1 MSEQQPPGAP
11 EGPPTPAESSVTFDY
26 RTPGTHPE
34 LEAGTM
40 PGWTTGE
47 LADPPKIKSGILAIL
62 GPGLM
67 MAGAAIGGGEWLM
80 GPAVTARYGGV
91 VMWLALVS
99 ILTQVAYN
107 VEVSRYALYCGESIF
122 VGFMRLLPGP
132 RFWTGVYLFVDF
144 FGLWPYLAAN
154 AAVPLAAA
162 ILGHLPAAQP
172 LTYMPPDQI
181 ARETGVQV
189 DVVKDI
195 QATPQ
200 KYGEGAGKTPL
211 PPAIT
216 EWSKGKQPQVAGEA
230 KLRNWLAYAIFA
242 GCFIPLIF
250 GGKIYTVLE
259 RIMVVKV
266 VLVLG
271 YLLFLGIFYVSG
283 GTWAQIFGGFVGLGP
298 DASGSWAFR
307 FLPTGPGSPPLDW
320 ALLGAF
326 AAIAG
331 QGGMNNS
338 QFSSYCR
345 DRGWGMGG
353 KVGAIGSIV
362 GGRDVKLAHTGKV
375 FEVNPETMVKW
386 KGWLRVVFRDQWAI
400 WFVGCI
406 LGVAIPA
413 LISMEYLRADFVAGK
428 TFSGDEVAAKT
439 AQALQA
445 HTGRQVFWFMTLLCG
460 FLVLAPNQIT
470 AADGLIRRW
479 TELLWTGNRKLHK
492 LDTSKVRYVYF
503 SLLTAYLIWG
513 LLILV
518 WTGDKPLIIVKASGV
533 IMNFALGFTAL
544 HTLAVNTLLLPKPL
558 RPGWLGRI
566 GISSCAVFFLVISAL
581 GVPQVIRDLT
591 PAIRRL
597 GELLRAL
604 VG

>member
-1 MSEQQPPGAP
+1 MSEHQPDGTPSPIDYPAP
-11 EGPPTPAESSVTFDY
+11 ELQSGQMPPWTENELPKPPTIQ
-26 RTPGTHPE
+26 R
-34 LEAGTM
+34 
-40 PGWTTGE
+40 
-47 LADPPKIKSGILAIL
+47 GILALL

-67 MAGAAIGGGEWLM
+67 MAGGAIGGGEWLL
-80 GPAVTARYGGV
+80 GPQVTAQYGGV

-99 ILTQVAYN
+99 ILCQVAYN

-144 FGLWPYLAAN
+144 FGLWPYLSAS

-162 ILGHLPAAQP
+162 LLGHIPASLPTNYQSVEEV
-172 LTYMPPDQI
+172 
-181 ARETGVQV
+181 ARTTNTEIRIVE
-189 DVVKDI
+189 DI
-195 QATPQ
+195 KANPK
-200 KYGEGAGKTPL
+200 KYGNAEGQTPL
-211 PPAIT
+211 PPGIAEI
-216 EWSKGKQPQVAGEA
+216 VNREA
-230 KLRNWLAYAIFA
+230 RMRNWLSYAIFA
-242 GCFIPLIF
+242 SCFIPLIF

-266 VLVLG
+266 ILVLG
-271 YLLFLGIFYVSG
+271 YLVFLGIFFVSP
-283 GTWAQIFGGFVGLGP
+283 GTWAQIFGGFIGLGP
-298 DASGSWAFR
+298 DASGNWSFG
-307 FLPTGPGSPPLDW
+307 FLPSGPGAPAKLDW

-345 DRGWGMGG
+345 DRGWGMGRH
-353 KVGAIGSIV
+353 VGAIGSIV
-362 GGRDVKLAHTGKV
+362 GGRNVKLAHTGTA
-375 FEVNPETMVKW
+375 FQPTEQALARW
-386 KGWLRVVFRDQWAI
+386 KGWLRVVYRDQWAI

-413 LISMEYLRADFVAGK
+413 LISFEYLRDDFLRGQVI
-428 TFSGDEVAAKT
+428 SGDAIAAKT
-439 AQALQA
+439 AEALRD
-445 HTGRQVFWFMTLLCG
+445 HTGRQIFWFMTLLCG

-492 LDTSKVRYVYF
+492 LETSKVRYVYF
-503 SLLTAYLIWG
+503 SMLAAYLAWG
-513 LLILV
+513 MFLLV
-518 WTGDKPLIIVKASGV
+518 WIGNQPLIMAKASGV

-544 HTLAVNTLLLPKPL
+544 HTLAVNTILLPKPL

-566 GISSCAVFFLVISAL
+566 GITACGVFFIVISCLGCVQAL
-581 GVPQVIRDLT
+581 KDLGF
-591 PAIRRL
+591 IDK
-597 GELLRAL
+597 
-604 VG
+604 

>member
-1 MSEQQPPGAP
+1 
-11 EGPPTPAESSVTFDY
+11 
-26 RTPGTHPE
+26 
-34 LEAGTM
+34 
-40 PGWTTGE
+40 
-47 LADPPKIKSGILAIL
+47 
-62 GPGLM
+62 
-67 MAGAAIGGGEWLM
+67 
-80 GPAVTARYGGV
+80 
-91 VMWLALVS
+91 
-99 ILTQVAYN
+99 
-107 VEVSRYALYCGESIF
+107 
-122 VGFMRLLPGP
+122 
-132 RFWTGVYLFVDF
+132 
-144 FGLWPYLAAN
+144 
-154 AAVPLAAA
+154 LAAA
-162 ILGHLPAAQP
+162 ILGHLPAAAP

-200 KYGEGAGKTPL
+200 KYGVGAGKTPL
-211 PPAIT
+211 PPAII
-216 EWSKGKQPQVAGEA
+216 EWSKGKQPQVASETRM
-230 KLRNWLAYAIFA
+230 RNWLAYAIFA

-283 GTWAQIFGGFVGLGP
+283 NTWAQIFGGFVGLGP
-298 DASGSWAFR
+298 DASGTWAFR
-307 FLPTGPGSPPLDW
+307 FLPTGPGTPPLDW

-375 FEVNPETMVKW
+375 FEVNPENMVRW

-445 HTGRQVFWFMTLLCG
+445 HTGKQVFWFMTLLCG

-492 LDTSKVRYVYF
+492 LETNKVRYVYF

-518 WTGDKPLIIVKASGV
+518 WTGDKPLTIVKASGV

-544 HTLAVNTLLLPKPL
+544 HTLAVNTLLLPKAV

-566 GISSCAVFFLVISAL
+566 GITACAVFFLGIAAL
-581 GVPQVIRDLT
+581 GFPQAMKDLGLM
-591 PAIRRL
+591 AK
-597 GELLRAL
+597 
-604 VG
+604 

>member
-1 MSEQQPPGAP
+1 MSEHQPPGSPSEEPTIRPSEAAGH
-11 EGPPTPAESSVTFDY
+11 EGA
-26 RTPGTHPE
+26 E

-40 PGWTTGE
+40 PPWTINE
-47 LADPPKIKSGILAIL
+47 LPEPPKIKAGVLGIL

-67 MAGAAIGGGEWLM
+67 MAGAAIGGGEWLV
-80 GPAVTARYGGV
+80 GPAATAQYGGII
-91 VMWLALVS
+91 MWLALIS
-99 ILTQVAYN
+99 IVTQVAYN

-162 ILGHLPAAQP
+162 ILGHLPGALPTNYSSAEEVSK
-172 LTYMPPDQI
+172 
-181 ARETGVQV
+181 RTGVEIS
-189 DVVKDI
+189 VVEQIK
-195 QATPQ
+195 ANPQ
-200 KYGEGAGKTPL
+200 KYGDAPGQTPL
-211 PPAIT
+211 PKPIV
-216 EWSKGKQPQVAGEA
+216 EQMEGE
-230 KLRNWLAYAIFA
+230 KSLRNWLGYAIFA

-283 GTWAQIFGGFVGLGP
+283 HTWAQIFGGFVGLGP
-298 DASGSWAFR
+298 DQSGSWRFG
-307 FLPTGPGSPPLDW
+307 FLPAGQKVDW

-338 QFSSYCR
+338 QFSSYVR
-345 DRGWGMGG
+345 DRGWGMG
-353 KVGAIGSIV
+353 KHVGAIGSIV
-362 GGRDVKLAHTGKV
+362 GGRNVKLAHTGTV
-375 FEVNPETMVKW
+375 FPVNEASLPRW
-386 KGWLRVVFRDQWAI
+386 RGWLRVIFRDQWAI
-400 WFVGCI
+400 WFVGCV

-413 LISMEYLRADFVAGK
+413 LISYEYLRGDFLAGK
-428 TFSGDEVAAKT
+428 KFSGDDVAAQT
-439 AQALQA
+439 ALKLMQ
-445 HTGRQVFWFMTLLCG
+445 HTGNQAFWFMTLLCG

-492 LDTSKVRYVYF
+492 LEANKVRYVYF

-513 LLILV
+513 LVILV
-518 WTGDKPLIIVKASGV
+518 WTGDKPLTIVKASSV
-533 IMNFALGFTAL
+533 IMNFALGFSAL
-544 HTLAVNTLLLPKPL
+544 HTLAVNCLLLPKPL

-566 GISSCAVFFLVISAL
+566 GITSCAIFFLWVSAMGLKPALQSL
-581 GVPQVIRDLT
+581 GLIEST
-591 PAIRRL
+591 PAAATVPASAPATGASR
-597 GELLRAL
+597 
-604 VG
+604 

>member
-1 MSEQQPPGAP
+1 MAEEPSAAPPVRSTGAADSPALEPAYAAP
-11 EGPPTPAESSVTFDY
+11 EAVV
-26 RTPGTHPE
+26 PE
-34 LEAGTM
+34 LQSGEM
-40 PGWTTGE
+40 PAWSGGE
-47 LADPPKIKSGILAIL
+47 LPEPPVVRRGVLGLL

-80 GPAVTARYGGV
+80 GPAVTAQYGGV
-91 VMWLALVS
+91 IMWLALAS

-162 ILGHLPAAQP
+162 ILGHLPGAVP
-172 LTYMPPDQI
+172 TTYLPADEVS
-181 ARETGVQV
+181 RRTGVEIR
-189 DVVKDI
+189 VVEEIKANPK
-195 QATPQ
+195 QF
-200 KYGEGAGKTPL
+200 GSGAGQTPL
-211 PPAIT
+211 PGPIAEQMRRET
-216 EWSKGKQPQVAGEA
+216 S
-230 KLRNWLAYAIFA
+230 LRNWLGYAIFA
-242 GCFIPLIF
+242 GCFVPLIF
-250 GGKIYTVLE
+250 GGKIYNVLE
-259 RIMVVKV
+259 KIMVVKV

-271 YLLFLGIFYVSG
+271 YLVFLGIFFVSAR
-283 GTWAQIFGGFVGLGP
+283 TWGEIFGGFIGLGP
-298 DASGSWAFR
+298 DASGSWGFR
-307 FLPTGPGSPPLDW
+307 FLPSGPDAPPLDW

-338 QFSSYCR
+338 QFSSYVR
-345 DRGWGMGG
+345 DRGWGMGRH
-353 KVGAIGSIV
+353 VGAIGSIV
-362 GGRDVKLAHTGKV
+362 GGRQVKLAHTGKV
-375 FEVNPETMVKW
+375 FPVTDEVMPRW
-386 KGWLRVVFRDQWAI
+386 KGWLRVIYRDQWAI

-413 LISMEYLRADFVAGK
+413 LISLEYLRADFLAGQK
-428 TFSGDEVAAKT
+428 FTGDQVAAKT
-439 AQALQA
+439 AEALTA
-445 HTGRQVFWFMTLLCG
+445 KTGHSIFWFLTLLCG

-479 TELLWTGNRKLHK
+479 TELLWTGNRKLHR
-492 LDTSKVRYVYF
+492 LEGSKVRYVYF

-518 WTGDKPLIIVKASGV
+518 WTGDKPLTIVKASGV
-533 IMNFALGFTAL
+533 IMNFALGFTAV
-544 HTLAVNTLLLPKPL
+544 HTLVVNLVLLPKEL

-566 GISSCAVFFLVISAL
+566 GITLCAVFFLGVAAL
-581 GVPQVIRDLT
+581 GLPQALKDL
-591 PAIRRL
+591 
-597 GELLRAL
+597 GL
-604 VG
+604 VGR